1 MTSHHSVQVE
11 YKPNNQYKPGDE
23 ATANHDGHD
32 LLCDGYLF
40 KRHRINATSINWL
53 CKSRQG
59 GCPGSITIDSNGRVN
74 RRLEHVQVTKE
85 DATEAKPVH
94 LPYTQLELMALDF
107 QNKVKV
113 RCSNDPTLSVA
124 KIFQTERAK
133 LTATGEHTNEEIAS
147 MVGASK
153 LRSMRSALHAR
164 PPATIKKLSSKGSTR
179 KQCPT
184 PSFSSCKHK
193 TTNFWCSAQKFNWKG
208 IIRE

>member
-133 LTATGEHTNEEIAS
+133 RAFA
-147 MVGASK
+147 
-153 LRSMRSALHAR
+153 
-164 PPATIKKLSSKGSTR
+164 KKLLVQHMHFRPYSLKEFGLQCFR
-179 KQCPT
+179 KNRNPFR
-184 PSFSSCKHK
+184 PK
-193 TTNFWCSAQKFNWKG
+193 TDDLGAF
-208 IIRE
+208 